1 MSMKPEEIAIGVTV
15 VVVVIAVAA
24 IICSCVQSRS
34 SGCGSCSLE
43 GSYARQLPDDISTKQ
58 LVEIAYRGRHISPA
72 RTHLDHSHYTT
83 PSRLQAPSMAGGS
96 GMSAPPRRTRFHN
109 VQGVQVDFGGH
120 SPHVRDHGDS
130 LRNERNIHRR
140 AHERRQGDGWG
151 GASARHIQSMLEA
164 PREGS
169 LSPASPYNPSAPI
182 PMVSESA
189 RDMANRMVGHGGQRL
204 VPEGVL
210 GAADGPKHHEEQKHN

>member
-24 IICSCVQSRS
+24 IICSCMQSRS

-43 GSYARQLPDDISTKQ
+43 GSSARPLPADISSE
-58 LVEIAYRGRHISPA
+58 LMSNIVYNGRAISPA
-72 RTHLDHSHYTT
+72 RTHLDHMHYTT
-83 PSRLQAPSMAGGS
+83 PSRLQAPSMAGGW

-109 VQGVQVDFGGH
+109 VQGVQVDFGGAP
-120 SPHVRDHGDS
+120 PHIRDHGDS
-130 LRNERNIHRR
+130 LRNEWNIQRR

-151 GASARHIQSMLEA
+151 GIPARRVQSMLEA
-164 PREGS
+164 PRSGA
-169 LSPASPYNPSAPI
+169 LSPASPYNPAAPI

-189 RDMANRMVGHGGQRL
+189 RDMADQMVGQGGQRL
-204 VPEGVL
+204 VPEGTL
-210 GAADGPKHHEEQKHN
+210 GAADGPIHHKEQKHK